1 MPNGFIR
8 PQEISF
14 PVFTYGT
21 QAELIIDCE
30 VFLCEAG
37 SALCDVDFAN
47 CLNVQTLSRRRRSVP
62 KQKISVSYSFLPLP
76 KIIMF
81 FRTSLLE
88 LPFKTVLRKLHFYL
102 HCLFFFCKIKINILL
117 STAEN
122 ISFNQKQESNLK
134 QALLYLYYVSL
145 STSI

>member
-76 KIIMF
+76 KRIIF

-88 LPFKTVLRKLHFYL
+88 LPFKTVLWKHHFYL
-102 HCLFFFCKIKINILL
+102 HCLFFCCKVKINYSYFPQIVSKFLTIFSQKLTICGNFDQIFIL
-117 STAEN
+117 
-122 ISFNQKQESNLK
+122 
-134 QALLYLYYVSL
+134 V
-145 STSI
+145 